1 MGPTPISRACWS
13 GAAPMN
19 NQLLRHGEAK
29 KKISAAKRMKA
40 SWEAPRPLAPSIVIR
55 PERFLIVVE
64 NNKPEFY
71 YFEGLRRR
79 INSTFHGEFVVL
91 GVCDVVGNTI
101 SLFER
106 AKKIVDTDLDGFTQV
121 WIVCNKGDLSPHDFN
136 EVLALCTESS
146 NERVKF
152 RVAWTSDSFELW
164 YVLHFAYVD
173 SALGRSA
180 YSQIITRHL
189 NAEGHGAYERGRAD
203 MFDVFEGN
211 TLTAIVNAEKL
222 EESNAGHVLSDSK
235 PGTTVHLLVK
245 ELLPYL
251 GLQGEGDQ
259 Q

>member
-13 GAAPMN
+13 GAALMN
-19 NQLLRHGEAK
+19 NELIKCGEAK
-29 KKISAAKRMKA
+29 KGISAAKRMKA
-40 SWEAPRPLAPSIVIR
+40 SWEASRPIAPSIAIR

-64 NNKPEFY
+64 DNKPEFY

-79 INSTFHGEFVVL
+79 INSTFHGEFIVL
-91 GVCDVVGNTI
+91 GACDVVDNAI
-101 SLFER
+101 SLFEW
-106 AKKIVDTDLDGFTQV
+106 AKKTVDTDLDGFTRV

-136 EVLALCTESS
+136 EVLTLCAESS
-146 NERVKF
+146 NASVKF
-152 RVAWTSDSFELW
+152 RVAWTSESFELW

-173 SALGRSA
+173 SALGRSE

-189 NAEGHGAYERGRAD
+189 NAGGHGAYERSRAD

-211 TLTAIVNAEKL
+211 TLTAIMNAEKL
-222 EESNAGHVLSDSK
+222 EKSNAGYVLSDSK

-251 GLQGEGDQ
+251 GLQGGD
-259 Q
+259 